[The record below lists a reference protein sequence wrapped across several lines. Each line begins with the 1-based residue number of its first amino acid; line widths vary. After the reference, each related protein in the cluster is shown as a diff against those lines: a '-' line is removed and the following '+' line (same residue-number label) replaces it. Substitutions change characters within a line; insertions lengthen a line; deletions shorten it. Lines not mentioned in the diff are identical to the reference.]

1 MSVVFSG
8 TSQGGFVATGGN
20 EIITLRHDVDWMW
33 VKNLTVSYAGGA
45 GTGAEFY
52 WQRGMQQGTGT
63 IYTKT
68 AVTNALAVAQMAA
81 PTGFYLVDTTV
92 NVPGPGIATTGITGA
107 LPPVVT
113 TGNTAGLAAGDI
125 VRLFAPAGA
134 LQLGGMD
141 FSVSSVVA
149 NTSFVLRDMPAIA
162 AATPLSGIYRR
173 IPYDPYFYPR
183 TRLIT
188 KITQSNPALVTL
200 SVTHTFVVGQK
211 IRFIIPTVTAASYGM
226 TELDGIEATIIGQNL
241 TDGTSTNTILVDVD
255 TTGFTAFALPL
266 TANPVHTFAQAVP
279 VGENTATAINNGFP
293 LIADASFNT
302 GTLGMQLTAGA
313 NSPAGVVG
321 NVITWVAGK
330 SFSV

>member
-1 MSVVFSG
+1 MV
-8 TSQGGFVATGGN
+8 
-20 EIITLRHDVDWMW
+20 
-33 VKNLTVSYAGGA
+33 
-45 GTGAEFY
+45 
-52 WQRGMQQGTGT
+52 
-63 IYTKT
+63 
-68 AVTNALAVAQMAA
+68 A

-141 FSVSSVVA
+141 FSVSSVVD
-149 NTSFVLRDMPAIA
+149 NTSFVLRDMPAIV
-162 AATPLSGIYRR
+162 AATPLAGVYRR

-188 KITQSNPALVTL
+188 KITRSNPALVTL
-200 SVTHTFVVGQK
+200 SVTHTFLVGQK
-211 IRFIIPTVTAASYGM
+211 VRFIIPAVTAAAYGM
-226 TELDGIEATIIGQNL
+226 TELDGVEATIIGQNL

-266 TANPVHTFAQAVP
+266 TANPVHTFAQVVP
-279 VGENTATAINNGFP
+279 VGANTATAINNGFD
-293 LIADASFNT
+293 LLADASLNT
-302 GTLGMQLTAGA
+302 GVLGVQLIAGT

-321 NVITWVAGK
+321 DVITWVAGR